1 MGCPAQS
8 GADRACLDGS
18 LEYLPGKK
26 SVAWKLPEKSMEF
39 AWPDKLQDS
48 SFGWKPVPGKANKR
62 YITYL
67 KANKRYNTIF
77 KHTRLWSEKTIVN
90 IKRAFLSNKTLISF
104 V

>member
-1 MGCPAQS
+1 M
-8 GADRACLDGS
+8 
-18 LEYLPGKK
+18 EFTLPG
-26 SVAWKLPEKSMEF
+26 
-39 AWPDKLQDS
+39 KLQDS
-48 SFGWKPVPGKANKR
+48 SFGWKPVSGKTNKR

-90 IKRAFLSNKTLISF
+90 IKCAFLSNKTLISF